1 MFEYLIL
8 YCLVTGLGDST
19 QARCHVI
26 EARSNKI
33 LENQPKLCMRAARLR
48 ENNLRWLHY
57 EKFGFENAPAFV
69 ADHIC
74 QEHPI

>member
-19 QARCHVI
+19 QARCHMI
-26 EARSNKI
+26 ETGSYVSK
-33 LENQPKLCMRAARLR
+33 PLCMRAARLR

-57 EKFGFENAPAFV
+57 EKYGYEDAPAFV
-69 ADHIC
+69 ADHYC
-74 QEHPI
+74 QESSI